1 LLWFETQAT
10 HRKQDLVWWWKVY
23 KEKLLEAKSQ
33 AIFLVLD
40 KCKQKA
46 TLNKRILR
54 TQRTYLLTQL
64 NLKEKRSSFD
74 HTTKIYFPST
84 RQM

>member
-1 LLWFETQAT
+1 MF
-10 HRKQDLVWWWKVY
+10 
-23 KEKLLEAKSQ
+23 LEPKSQ

-46 TLNKRILR
+46 TLKKRILS

-64 NLKEKRSSFD
+64 NLKENEVVLTIQQKSRGVVHKFWYKV
-74 HTTKIYFPST
+74 T
-84 RQM
+84 